1 MIDKDEVLLSKQ
13 VGLRLAEARKE
24 FCKLS
29 QQQAAE
35 LLGIHP
41 DQLRAM
47 EEGLSLVP
55 LSLIKKAAEAF
66 AISACWILGLVADDW
81 ELDIETRR
89 ERDFLVALEKLH
101 LESRAQQVAKQ
112 VEQDNKLAALS
123 EAVTLLSQAVQAI
136 DDSFMAFWAKN
147 EEFTDMAGG
156 SSVLGRIDQGQAAAR
171 AATLSLVRAKI
182 LPIHAL
188 AALPQPK
195 PTMKVWKRPAP
206 AQLPQ
211 PVLPIAESNP
221 RATSQRNHASLT
233 PAALAS

>member
-1 MIDKDEVLLSKQ
+1 MLNPIPQLIFDKEGHRMIDKDEVLLSKQ

-171 AATLSLVRAKI
+171 RNVKPCSSKNLADSRASRVTAAKANDESLEETCTSAVAAT
-182 LPIHAL
+182 
-188 AALPQPK
+188 
-195 PTMKVWKRPAP
+195 
-206 AQLPQ
+206 
-211 PVLPIAESNP
+211 
-221 RATSQRNHASLT
+221 SLT
-233 PAALAS
+233 DSRK